1 MVAGVCAD
9 YMTLNQHTVK
19 DKFPIP
25 LINDL
30 LNELYDAIYFSKFD
44 LRSGYHQVRVAEE
57 DIAKTVFKIHD
68 GHYEFLVLPFGLANA
83 PYLPKSYE

>member
-1 MVAGVCAD
+1 M
-9 YMTLNQHTVK
+9 VK

-44 LRSGYHQVRVAEE
+44 LRSGYLQVRIAEE
-57 DIAKTVFKIHD
+57 DIAKTAFKIHN

-83 PYLPKSYE
+83 LYLSKSYE